1 MMLELL
7 RGIYWSHRSCDQI
20 YRYSAS
26 VCVQIQTRHF

>member
-26 VCVQIQTRHF
+26 VYCHR